1 MVGAR
6 PFRVEALGFE
16 FSYRRSFAAAVC
28 RDLFGFALN
37 ALGRKQRQFQQLGR
51 GGVLVL
57 KSLAVTGGMGA
68 LPGVRF
74 ICRKLGSTGRLGASN
89 SASGCNT
96 MSSTDL
102 SFWSGRA
109 AAVSAAAVYAAKED
123 SDVKARVSETSPCLC
138 WSTWYEQ
145 CE

>member
-57 KSLAVTGGMGA
+57 KSLAVAGGMVHYLAFDFFVGSWEARDA
-68 LPGVRF
+68 LAHQIPH
-74 ICRKLGSTGRLGASN
+74 L
-89 SASGCNT
+89 
-96 MSSTDL
+96 
-102 SFWSGRA
+102 
-109 AAVSAAAVYAAKED
+109 AVV
-123 SDVKARVSETSPCLC
+123 PCLLL
-138 WSTWYEQ
+138 TFLFGPAGLLLYLLLRFTLRRQ
-145 CE
+145 IQL